1 MSPVRRDELGA
12 GYASQLVACVVLVIG
27 VAVSMG
33 IYIARLNAHL
43 DEQRDLSSVYLP
55 DCPDGRGGFMVYP
68 DERRSGDQCY
78 TAGEDES
85 MDVDEAQRLSGSNL
99 AQGFDYLLPATSVGA
114 SLLAKNVNDNACFLN
129 ERGACEFFASKLA
142 PTSLLLWP
150 AAAWL
155 FRFHGRSRMNTPTAN
170 LVSPPRLRTTD

>member
-12 GYASQLVACVVLVIG
+12 NYASQLVACVVLVIG

-68 DERRSGDQCY
+68 DDRRSGDQCY

-85 MDVDEAQRLSGSNL
+85 MEVDEAQRLSGSNL
-99 AQGFDYLLPATSVGA
+99 AQWFDYLLPAIQT
-114 SLLAKNVNDNACFLN
+114 
-129 ERGACEFFASKLA
+129 
-142 PTSLLLWP
+142 P
-150 AAAWL
+150 
-155 FRFHGRSRMNTPTAN
+155 SR
-170 LVSPPRLRTTD
+170 L

>member
-12 GYASQLVACVVLVIG
+12 SYASQLVACVVLVIG

-68 DERRSGDQCY
+68 DDRRSGDQCY

-85 MDVDEAQRLSGSNL
+85 MEVDEAQRLSGSNL
-99 AQGFDYLLPATSVGA
+99 AQWFDSILPAVQT
-114 SLLAKNVNDNACFLN
+114 
-129 ERGACEFFASKLA
+129 
-142 PTSLLLWP
+142 P
-150 AAAWL
+150 
-155 FRFHGRSRMNTPTAN
+155 SRH
-170 LVSPPRLRTTD
+170 

>member
-12 GYASQLVACVVLVIG
+12 NYASQLVACVVLVIG

-68 DERRSGDQCY
+68 DDRRSGDECY
-78 TAGEDES
+78 TAQEDES
-85 MDVDEAQRLSGSNL
+85 IDVDELQRLSGWSL
-99 AQGFDYLLPATSVGA
+99 AQRFDSIPPAVQ
-114 SLLAKNVNDNACFLN
+114 
-129 ERGACEFFASKLA
+129 
-142 PTSLLLWP
+142 
-150 AAAWL
+150 
-155 FRFHGRSRMNTPTAN
+155 
-170 LVSPPRLRTTD
+170 SPRTF